1 MKNMMTKISVMVKL
15 VTLVLSLTVVAQAE
29 LLVTNWR
36 VEATEDGSPAYYVTY
51 ASETG
56 EAHEYSVSEGEFYA
70 AVEEYAAAR
79 KPAEEDTNEEPRPWI
94 ASVVSTLTFWNPDD

>member
-1 MKNMMTKISVMVKL
+1 MLKKISMMVKL

-29 LLVTNWR
+29 LQVANWR
-36 VEATEDGSPAYYVTY
+36 VEATEDGSAAYYVTY

-56 EAHEYSVSEGEFYA
+56 DSHEYLVSEGEFYE

-79 KPAEEDTNEEPRPWI
+79 KPAEEDTNEEPRPWT
-94 ASVVSTLTFWNPDD
+94 ASVLSAVTFWNPND